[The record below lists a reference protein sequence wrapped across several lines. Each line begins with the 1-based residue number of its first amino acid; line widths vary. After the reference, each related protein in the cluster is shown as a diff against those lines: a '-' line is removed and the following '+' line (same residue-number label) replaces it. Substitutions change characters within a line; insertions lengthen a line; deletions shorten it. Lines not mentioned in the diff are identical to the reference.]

1 MSTENQTATKRIIT
15 IYSTKGAKKA
25 KIETEANTWAELK
38 PLIAKEGYDLNSL
51 HATENVNK
59 TDLVNEAAVLPAT
72 EFTVFLRPKQ
82 TKSGAGRADGLAYK
96 DIRDMIKGDIES
108 YPDAGKEHYNQGK
121 NYTTKSTDELRDLAN
136 TFIAPAG
143 DAKAEEKKPAEVKK
157 VAEELSSEKI
167 EETIVVELTNA
178 DHIENIKHGLAC
190 IIENASSEDVKER
203 AKELL
208 EDFIPGLEAEVAN
221 DSEANTTKI
230 EATNVADVVKS
241 VADSKESAEEEGRR
255 IAREKA
261 EAEEAEKIAKEK
273 EEEAARKKAEKEEND
288 RLAAEAK
295 SLGL

>member
-1 MSTENQTATKRIIT
+1 MSTENQTATKRVIT

-25 KIETEANTWAELK
+25 KIETEATTWAELK
-38 PLIAKEGYDLNSL
+38 PLISKAGYDLNSL

-59 TDLVNEAAVLPAT
+59 TDLVNEAAVLPTT

-96 DIRDMIKGDIES
+96 DIRNMIKGDIES

-136 TFIAPAG
+136 SFVAPAG
-143 DAKAEEKKPAEVKK
+143 NAEVKK
-157 VAEELSSEKI
+157 EKPAKVEKVSAEHI
-167 EETIVVELTNA
+167 EETTVVEMTNA
-178 DHIENIKHGLAC
+178 DHVENIKHDLKC

-208 EDFIPGLEAEVAN
+208 EDFLPGLEAEVAN
-221 DSEANTTKI
+221 DSEAKTTKV
-230 EATNVADVVKS
+230 EATNIADVVKS
-241 VADSKESAEEEGRR
+241 VADSKESAEDEGRR

-261 EAEEAEKIAKEK
+261 EQEEAEKIAKEK
-273 EEEAARKKAEKEEND
+273 AEEEARKKAEKEED
-288 RLAAEAK
+288 ERLAAEAK